1 MPWRDYSIMEEK
13 LAFINEYLS
22 GSWTMK
28 DLCESFAISRV
39 TGYKYLDRF
48 RTYGIPG
55 LLESPRNPHSCPHKT
70 PVAIEDAIIALRKE
84 HPRYGAEKLSTILLA
99 NDPTLS
105 LPSIPT
111 INNILKR
118 KGLII
123 PRKRIRR
130 IVPVRPIFNPTAP
143 NEIWSADYKGKFRL
157 GNGSYVYPL
166 TIADSFS
173 RFLFIA
179 KALYHPT
186 FEASKA
192 VFTSVFREYGLPK
205 QIHTDNGAPF
215 AGSTSLARLSSLSV
229 WFIELDIEPVYSD
242 PGHPEQNG
250 RHERMHRELKAEV
263 ARPSSSS
270 LIWQQRKLNSFV
282 HEYNT
287 VRPHKALDNNTPASV
302 HIISDRPFK
311 TKIEP
316 WDYPSDFSVRRVF
329 KNGAIRWGS
338 DNWVMVSTA
347 LIGKDI
353 GLYELGNGMWRV
365 FFRNKLL
372 GHLDES
378 SLRINAVNQRSR
390 HLNV

>member
-1 MPWRDYSIMEEK
+1 
-13 LAFINEYLS
+13 
-22 GSWTMK
+22 
-28 DLCESFAISRV
+28 
-39 TGYKYLDRF
+39 
-48 RTYGIPG
+48 
-55 LLESPRNPHSCPHKT
+55 
-70 PVAIEDAIIALRKE
+70 
-84 HPRYGAEKLSTILLA
+84 
-99 NDPTLS
+99 
-105 LPSIPT
+105 
-111 INNILKR
+111 
-118 KGLII
+118 
-123 PRKRIRR
+123 
-130 IVPVRPIFNPTAP
+130 
-143 NEIWSADYKGKFRL
+143 
-157 GNGSYVYPL
+157 
-166 TIADSFS
+166 
-173 RFLFIA
+173 
-179 KALYHPT
+179 
-186 FEASKA
+186 
-192 VFTSVFREYGLPK
+192 
-205 QIHTDNGAPF
+205 
-215 AGSTSLARLSSLSV
+215 
-229 WFIELDIEPVYSD
+229 
-242 PGHPEQNG
+242 
-250 RHERMHRELKAEV
+250 MHRELKAEV

-316 WDYPSDFSVRRVF
+316 WDYPSDISVRRVC

-378 SLRINAVNQRSR
+378 SLRINDLNQPSR